1 VRDNKPLIFQR
12 QWDESKG
19 MEENAKRIHLRARKL
34 REAGAYRTL
43 EMKGFRPR
51 AGQAIWSRGVQPVG
65 SVEGAFVD
73 GRPTKEVLATQGGE
87 AAPARPAENLRAREL
102 LLSYATRISDVL
114 TDDDDVSTTQ
124 KVYAEMVR
132 EAGGRVQLL
141 DVLRRA
147 RVSAANP
154 VQSLVRVFP
163 DFFRMEGRRVRFI
176 GD

>member
-1 VRDNKPLIFQR
+1 
-12 QWDESKG
+12 
-19 MEENAKRIHLRARKL
+19 M
-34 REAGAYRTL
+34 
-43 EMKGFRPR
+43 
-51 AGQAIWSRGVQPVG
+51 QPVG
-65 SVEGAFVD
+65 SVDGAFVD

-87 AAPARPAENLRAREL
+87 AAAARPAENLRAREL
-102 LLSYATRISDVL
+102 LLPYATRISDVL

-147 RVSAANP
+147 RVTANP
-154 VQSLVRVFP
+154 VQALVRAFP
-163 DFFRMEGRRVRFI
+163 DFFRLEGQRVRFI